1 MRRAYSDLRRNVFYR
16 REEHDDLPPVPLR
29 RQRQRIGELLLDIY
43 DLYRWNVSLT
53 AISLFSGEATPSLI
67 F

>member
-1 MRRAYSDLRRNVFYR
+1 M
-16 REEHDDLPPVPLR
+16 
-29 RQRQRIGELLLDIY
+29 GELLLDIY

-67 F
+67 FQPSDLK

>member
-1 MRRAYSDLRRNVFYR
+1 MTLYPFLFGDRDGRM
-16 REEHDDLPPVPLR
+16 
-29 RQRQRIGELLLDIY
+29 GELLLDIY

-67 F
+67 FQPSDLK